1 MIAPMNRIPMKSN
14 SNMGSD
20 SVWGAI
26 VVGRAAP
33 FDPCPRRAGR
43 GLVDPQVL

>member
-1 MIAPMNRIPMKSN
+1 MIAPMNRNPMKSI
-14 SNMGSD
+14 SNMCSD
-20 SVWGAI
+20 SVGAI